1 MFEKT
6 AVSDEFRFYNMTTKQ
21 WLAFNQHGEIG
32 LSPKKT
38 AGEISTTLKVN
49 RVDNTNFVNFIAPKN
64 RPPIF
69 VI

>member
-1 MFEKT
+1 
-6 AVSDEFRFYNMTTKQ
+6 MTTKQ